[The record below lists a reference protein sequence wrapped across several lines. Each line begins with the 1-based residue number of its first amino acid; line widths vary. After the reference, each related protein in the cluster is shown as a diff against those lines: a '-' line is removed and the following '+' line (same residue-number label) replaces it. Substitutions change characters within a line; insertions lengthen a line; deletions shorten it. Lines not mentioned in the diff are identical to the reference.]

1 MFGLFAGVGKER
13 DPTANLHHSVS
24 YNLGFRVCWERRNG
38 QENGKENGNFKP
50 VAKYIEIH
58 SFTTIIST
66 VI

>member
-24 YNLGFRVCWERRNG
+24 SNLGFRVCWERRNG
-38 QENGKENGNFKP
+38 QENGNSKP
-50 VAKYIEIH
+50 VAKYIESH